1 MSLFWC
7 KFMMSAT
14 TITLGTE
21 KIGKLLIRYSLP
33 AIVAMTAS
41 SLYNMMDSIFI
52 GHGVGPLAISGLAIT
67 LPFMNIAAAFGS
79 LVGVGASTLVSMKM
93 GQKDMHSATQTL
105 GNVILLNTCIGGL
118 FTLLSLCFLD
128 PILRFFGASAVTLP
142 YARDYMEIIL
152 LGNVITHIYMGLNEV
167 LRASGYPQRAMF
179 ATLFAVG
186 INGILNFLFIF
197 GLDMGIQGAALG
209 TITAQLLALTGLLFH
224 FFNPKS
230 FIHFQHGIWGLKRK
244 IVLPML
250 AIGMAPF
257 LMNLCS
263 CFVVILI
270 NNGLKKYG
278 GDFAI
283 GAFGIVNRIAFLF
296 VMIIMGFNQG
306 MQPIAGYNYGAR
318 HLDRVIRILKYT
330 LCCAVGVSTTGFL
343 LCQLLPH
350 PIIYLFTT
358 DKALIETAAGG
369 LRITL
374 AFFPFVGFQMVTS
387 SFFQSIGMA
396 RKAIFLSLTRQLLFL
411 IPCLLILPE
420 FFEDTGVWASIPVA
434 DAIAFFTAFFMLTW
448 QLRHFKKTTTPVC
461 SEIPAITPDLPS

>member
-1 MSLFWC
+1 MSVSPSL
-7 KFMMSAT
+7 
-14 TITLGTE
+14 TLGTE
-21 KIGKLLIRYSLP
+21 KIGKLLLRYSLP

-52 GHGVGPLAISGLAIT
+52 GHGVGPIAIAGLAIT

-93 GQKDMHSATQTL
+93 GQKDIHSATQTL
-105 GNVILLNTCIGGL
+105 GNVILLNAIIGSA
-118 FTLLSLCFLD
+118 FTLASLYFLD
-128 PILRFFGASAVTLP
+128 PILRFFGASEATLP
-142 YARDYMEIIL
+142 YARDYMQIIL
-152 LGNVITHIYMGLNEV
+152 AGNIVTHIYMGLNEV
-167 LRASGYPQRAMF
+167 LRASGYPQRAMA

-186 INGILNFLFIF
+186 INGVFNALFIF
-197 GLDMGIQGAALG
+197 VFDMGIQGAALG

-224 FFNPKS
+224 FFNPKN
-230 FIHFQHGIWGLKRK
+230 FIHFQRGIWGLKRK

-283 GAFGIVNRIAFLF
+283 GAFGMVNRIAFLF
-296 VMIIMGFNQG
+296 IMIIMGFNQG

-318 HLDRVIRILKYT
+318 QLDRVICILKYT
-330 LCCAVGVSTTGFL
+330 IGCAVGVATFGFL
-343 LCQLLPH
+343 LCQLFPEQM
-350 PIIYLFTT
+350 IYLFTT
-358 DKALIETAAGG
+358 DEELIATAARG

-387 SFFQSIGMA
+387 NFFQSIGMA
-396 RKAIFLSLTRQLLFL
+396 KKAIFLSLTRQLLFL
-411 IPCLLILPE
+411 IPCLVILPE
-420 FFEDTGVWASIPVA
+420 FFGATGVWASIPVA
-434 DAIAFFTAFFMLTW
+434 DAIAFITAFFMLTW
-448 QLRHFKKTTTPVC
+448 QLRRFRKTGMQH
-461 SEIPAITPDLPS
+461 